1 MNKLFFKKTFIYF
14 GIILFIFLADR
25 ISKLYILSVLED
37 LGFVDIDINSYI
49 NLILVWNTGIGFG
62 LLSFDQSAM
71 YNLMTILIIFINLF
85 IVYLIIK
92 SKDNTA
98 YFFLIGSDNL
108 INLHKWKNWKQLL
121 KICQITIFPRKGYIT
136 KSLNSKAFKTM
147 GKSSFLLLKSKMI
160 NISSSKIR
168 KNYLKYKYL

>member
-14 GIILFIFLADR
+14 WIVLFIFLADR
-25 ISKLYILSVLED
+25 ISKLYILSVLEN

-62 LLSFDQSAM
+62 LLSFDQSTM
-71 YNLMTILIIFINLF
+71 YNLMTILIIFINLL

-98 YFFLIGSDNL
+98 YFFLIILGGSLGNL
-108 INLHKWKNWKQLL
+108 FDRIYYSAVPDFIDINYNDFHWFVFNVADIFISLGIICLIFAELLNYKKKNE
-121 KICQITIFPRKGYIT
+121 
-136 KSLNSKAFKTM
+136 N
-147 GKSSFLLLKSKMI
+147 
-160 NISSSKIR
+160 
-168 KNYLKYKYL
+168 